1 MEQNKNNHISNI
13 SKILSSNGEDR
24 NAWSELLC
32 NVISEGSKV
41 AQETV
46 FSLKQNLIN
55 KEKVDLT
62 LDIIDYLIIYGSQEI
77 IENFAQK
84 DFLNAVFSLLKNKSK
99 SSVQTQKKII
109 FLVQKWNQKFEN
121 DKNPKV
127 KGFNEIYNSLKK
139 NGITFPPSNYFIQT
153 YNNYISEEES
163 QNSQMK
169 ANAIKKLEKETE
181 EIRKSMD
188 FENPFEETENSNN
201 KYNNNIIPDDDTF
214 VASFNPN
221 KNINDNNNLNNNNNM
236 NNNKKNED
244 IDEENPYLQKD
255 DNDNNKNEF
264 CLFNNNNDEINKNK
278 IENNKIENNQ
288 IENNKKNVNNVNNIN
303 NQIYENI
310 NNKYNKSN
318 IENNLPNFSEQNN
331 QESKLPNY
339 PSQMGNLVNNN
350 NLKSNPN
357 LVRNKTNNYPDNPFA
372 QINYN
377 INNNINNN
385 NNKNDNKNF
394 NKMNSQNINNK
405 YNDIK
410 KNQYNNINNNNYNIN
425 NKNQYSQP
433 NDYALEAKYYKRL
446 LGNRLLQ
453 LNAWIN
459 NGKFSFS
466 SGQLKQGIKE
476 ILNEITNCNNMMRKF
491 QNLGDRK
498 AYETIRNMR
507 SDIEQTCARYEA
519 LMNDKQVEPFFSS
532 FSGNSR
538 QYYFNANNMFGIQEQ
553 NNFGNN
559 NNNFGNN
566 NNMGNFD
573 NYYKSSGLSHPINYG
588 YNYESN
594 ENNVKEKS
602 FGDKLSDFGNDVK
615 DGFVKFG
622 HAVKDKAVSGYNFV
636 KKKFSDD

>member
-1 MEQNKNNHISNI
+1 MLDN
-13 SKILSSNGEDR
+13 SKKLG
-24 NAWSELLC
+24 
-32 NVISEGSKV
+32 
-41 AQETV
+41 
-46 FSLKQNLIN
+46 LKIFLFG
-55 KEKVDLT
+55 
-62 LDIIDYLIIYGSQEI
+62 IY
-77 IENFAQK
+77 
-84 DFLNAVFSLLKNKSK
+84 LLKN
-99 SSVQTQKKII
+99 
-109 FLVQKWNQKFEN
+109 E
-121 DKNPKV
+121 
-127 KGFNEIYNSLKK
+127 
-139 NGITFPPSNYFIQT
+139 
-153 YNNYISEEES
+153 
-163 QNSQMK
+163 
-169 ANAIKKLEKETE
+169 
-181 EIRKSMD
+181 
-188 FENPFEETENSNN
+188 
-201 KYNNNIIPDDDTF
+201 
-214 VASFNPN
+214 
-221 KNINDNNNLNNNNNM
+221 
-236 NNNKKNED
+236 
-244 IDEENPYLQKD
+244 
-255 DNDNNKNEF
+255 
-264 CLFNNNNDEINKNK
+264 
-278 IENNKIENNQ
+278 
-288 IENNKKNVNNVNNIN
+288 
-303 NQIYENI
+303 
-310 NNKYNKSN
+310 
-318 IENNLPNFSEQNN
+318 
-331 QESKLPNY
+331 
-339 PSQMGNLVNNN
+339 
-350 NLKSNPN
+350 
-357 LVRNKTNNYPDNPFA
+357 
-372 QINYN
+372 
-377 INNNINNN
+377 
-385 NNKNDNKNF
+385 
-394 NKMNSQNINNK
+394 
-405 YNDIK
+405 
-410 KNQYNNINNNNYNIN
+410 
-425 NKNQYSQP
+425 YSQP

-459 NGKFSFS
+459 NGKYSFS